1 MFNTDELNLL
11 YDLIE
16 KYQSELE
23 YTNPNE
29 LDDYDLLV
37 KVADS
42 TFTKINY
49 NLTNN
54 IKDKLYY
61 AILDWIGYNYGSQE
75 KEDPCYDISSMVDM
89 IIETLRKEER

>member
-1 MFNTDELNLL
+1 MFNVDELNLL
-11 YDLIE
+11 HDLIE

-49 NLTNN
+49 NLNNN
-54 IKDKLYY
+54 IKDKLLDT
-61 AILDWIGYNYGSQE
+61 ILLWIGHNYGSQE
-75 KEDPCYDISSMVDM
+75 MGDPCYDIESMVNK
-89 IIETLRKEER
+89 IIHVMEGGE

>member
-1 MFNTDELNLL
+1 MFNVDELNLL
-11 YDLIE
+11 HDLIE

-49 NLTNN
+49 NLNNN
-54 IKDKLYY
+54 IKDKLLD
-61 AILDWIGYNYGSQE
+61 AILLWIGHNYGSQE
-75 KEDPCYDISSMVDM
+75 MEDPCYDIESMVNK
-89 IIETLRKEER
+89 IIHVMEGGE